1 MGAIERAKIYKL
13 DNSGKQ
19 DQNEPA
25 IDVCF
30 NPKEYSIEKSLSWE
44 SSKAHEDAP
53 VPEFKSPSAMTL
65 SVTLQFDTYEERISV
80 RDKYI
85 RRLEKYTFM
94 TGSPAKDDKD
104 VKNHA
109 PPRVMFC
116 WGKLT
121 FRGVIQ
127 SLSQKYTMF
136 LADGTP
142 VRAEVALKMQQV
154 DTSAGNVE
162 DESIVGK
169 VTNVN
174 GAAGTPYQVQPN
186 DRLDLIASNE
196 LQDSSRW
203 SEIADLNGI
212 DNPFNLE
219 AWEGQQIML
228 PKK

>member
-13 DNSGKQ
+13 DNSGQQ
-19 DQNEPA
+19 DKNEPA

-30 NPKEYSIEKSLSWE
+30 NPKEYSLEKSLSWE

-65 SVTLQFDTYEERISV
+65 SVTLQFDTYEERVSV

-85 RRLEKYTFM
+85 RRLERYTFM

-109 PPRVMFC
+109 PPRIMFC

-142 VRAEVALKMQQV
+142 VRAEVSLKMQQV
-154 DTSAGNVE
+154 DTSAAAVE
-162 DESIVGK
+162 DKSVQNI
-169 VTNVN
+169 TAT
-174 GAAGTPYQVQPN
+174 GANQSYGPIK
-186 DRLDLIASNE
+186 DGERLDTIAANALSNAA
-196 LQDSSRW
+196 RW

-212 DNPFNLE
+212 DNPMDLSN
-219 AWEGQQIML
+219 WVGQMIAL
-228 PKK
+228 PAK

>member
-1 MGAIERAKIYKL
+1 MGAIERAKIYEL
-13 DNSGKQ
+13 DSSGKSI
-19 DQNEPA
+19 DPP

-30 NPKEYSIEKSLSWE
+30 NPKEYSLEKSLSWE

-65 SVTLQFDTYEERISV
+65 SITLQFDTYEERLSV
-80 RDKYI
+80 RDKYV
-85 RRLEKYTFM
+85 RRMEKLTFM

-142 VRAEVALKMQQV
+142 VRAEVGLKMEQV
-154 DTSAGNVE
+154 DTSAANVE
-162 DESIVGK
+162 DPAGVKNITQSG
-169 VTNVN
+169 
-174 GAAGTPYQVQPN
+174 GAKTYTVAQG
-186 DRLDLIASNE
+186 DRLDLIAANNCGAA
-196 LQDSSRW
+196 DKW
-203 SEIADLNGI
+203 SAIADLNGI
-212 DNPFNLE
+212 DNPFDLSG
-219 AWEGQQIML
+219 WVGQTIVL
-228 PKK
+228 PD